1 MTVSQRSSNNPVE
14 HRKRI
19 TSLLLFGE
27 KSGPNVY
34 SKASHLFILDFL
46 DNQKTESTDRGSLKE
61 KKKDKS
67 LFMNFYRNGFQRLM
81 LRWTGE
87 WMRVVFKRQ

>member
-1 MTVSQRSSNNPVE
+1 MKSYWTFIYKIKCISVVMTVSQRSSNNPVE

-61 KKKDKS
+61 KKKTN
-67 LFMNFYRNGFQRLM
+67 LYL
-81 LRWTGE
+81 
-87 WMRVVFKRQ
+87 